1 MPAAGQ
7 SFALEGSTIMIL
19 NFGDPDSFPGEVS
32 TTKFVAALGV
42 TVLWT
47 AVWSVSLLGLHT
59 A

>member
-1 MPAAGQ
+1 
-7 SFALEGSTIMIL
+7 MIL